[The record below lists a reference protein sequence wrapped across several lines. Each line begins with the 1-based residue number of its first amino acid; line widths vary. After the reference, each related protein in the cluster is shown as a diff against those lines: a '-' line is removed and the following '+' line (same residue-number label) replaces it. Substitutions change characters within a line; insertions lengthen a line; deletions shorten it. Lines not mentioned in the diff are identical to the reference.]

1 MAEYQGPSA
10 FLPLQA
16 LGKTL
21 AGGMALILAG
31 IGARAVI
38 ELLGTGDSGP
48 RPWTATG
55 HGLDAVI
62 DVAIFAWSIA
72 FLIWFRRARINA
84 GNHGYWQ
91 RRAVGWAFWGWV
103 IPIFNLWIPFQMMG
117 DIWRA
122 GLPPSRQSR
131 TAWLPALWWTAW
143 LLSGFSFTTSAGSQK
158 GSASHISSNWL
169 SPHIGADTS
178 TVQAALIV
186 ITGALLIAIIREI
199 SSGPVGTPLP
209 AAEPDG
215 PERWTQSWPL
225 PN

>member
-1 MAEYQGPSA
+1 MAEYQGPPA
-10 FLPLQA
+10 FVPVQA

-21 AGGMALILAG
+21 VGGMVLILAG

-38 ELLGTGDSGP
+38 DLLGMGDSGP
-48 RPWTATG
+48 RPSTAAG

-62 DVAIFAWSIA
+62 DVAIFAWSIV

-84 GNHGYWQ
+84 DSYGYRQ
-91 RRAVGWAFWGWV
+91 RRAVGWVFWGWV
-103 IPIFNLWIPFQMMG
+103 IPIVNLWFPFQMMG

-143 LLSGFSFTTSAGSQK
+143 LLSGFSFTASAGNQQR
-158 GSASHISSNWL
+158 SASRAGSSWPL
-169 SPHIGADTS
+169 PHIGADTS
-178 TVQAALIV
+178 TVRAALIV
-186 ITGALLIAIIREI
+186 ITGALLIAIIRAI
-199 SSGPVGTPLP
+199 SSGPLGTPLP

-215 PERWTQSWPL
+215 SEPLNQQWPL